1 MVGLLALNGFEAR
14 CARTATTDGGRGRI
28 VRMAAWAHLEI
39 TVDDQGNVEV
49 GGYNADPEALVA
61 DTESWEDLL
70 TSLGMNGWELVQ
82 VIPGVETTYWFK
94 RQA

>member
-1 MVGLLALNGFEAR
+1 VGGVLAVSGH
-14 CARTATTDGGRGRI
+14 GRI
-28 VRMAAWAHLEI
+28 AGMAAWAHLEI
-39 TVDDQGNVEV
+39 TVDNEGNVEV

-70 TSLGMNGWELVQ
+70 TSLGVNGWELVQ
-82 VIPGVETTYWFK
+82 VMPGVETTYWFK

>member
-1 MVGLLALNGFEAR
+1 
-14 CARTATTDGGRGRI
+14 
-28 VRMAAWAHLEI
+28 MAAWAHLEI
-39 TVDDQGNVEV
+39 TVDDEGNVEV

-82 VIPGVETTYWFK
+82 VIPGAETTYWFK
-94 RQA
+94 RSA

>member
-1 MVGLLALNGFEAR
+1 MGS
-14 CARTATTDGGRGRI
+14 
-28 VRMAAWAHLEI
+28 WAHLEI

-61 DTESWEDLL
+61 DTESWEDQI
-70 TSLGMNGWELVQ
+70 SAQGIKGWARVQ
-82 VIPGVETTYWFK
+82 VIPGPETTYWFK